1 MRLNLQNDSMD
12 NEEPMEMSIRFLQ
25 EITDDFSQ
33 KRIVGSGSFG
43 TVYKGVTKNGDMAVK
58 LLHSMPGIDDKLFR
72 REFNN
77 LTELNH
83 PNIVQLLGYCDE
95 TEKVAVVYNG
105 ELITALKVHRALCL
119 EYMQGGSLEKYIS
132 DVDQGFD
139 WPRRYKIIK
148 GICEGLKY
156 LHTGGKN
163 PIYHLDLKPA
173 NILLDENMVPRIA
186 DFGLSRL
193 LVEGNTTRTIWDGY
207 GTLGYVPP
215 EYISHQIISEGFDIF
230 SLGVIIMN
238 IVTGPAGYSLACDM
252 EPAKVI
258 EHACK
263 KWRERLQV
271 VQGYT
276 LLETECQQVR
286 KCIEIALKCIDANRR
301 RRPPM
306 RYIVSQ
312 LTEIEKQSNDTPSG
326 IEVDQKFDDQES
338 SLPNNN
344 FQGQHSP
351 GKDLQTAASGS
362 QTQNLTGLQLGITL
376 LKDKQFISYLA
387 EHEFM

>member
-1 MRLNLQNDSMD
+1 L
-12 NEEPMEMSIRFLQ
+12 
-25 EITDDFSQ
+25 
-33 KRIVGSGSFG
+33 
-43 TVYKGVTKNGDMAVK
+43 A
-58 LLHSMPGIDDKLFR
+58 
-72 REFNN
+72 
-77 LTELNH
+77 
-83 PNIVQLLGYCDE
+83 
-95 TEKVAVVYNG
+95 
-105 ELITALKVHRALCL
+105 
-119 EYMQGGSLEKYIS
+119 

-387 EHEFM
+387 EHEFHVVLSESSVLYFNFGGMLLLLLALLQSFFDLYICETEGCFISLVKPFQIFIRISQK